1 MNIETKRLTLFPT
14 ELKHFELILE
24 SKNYLSEH
32 LGVNVSD
39 TFPESKEALP
49 WFYDLVKADET
60 LVGWISFWA
69 LHRADNRLIGDIGFK
84 GKPDENGKI
93 EIGYSIISEYRKQ
106 GFATEIVEAFLKFG
120 FSKTTVKVIEAQ
132 TKTDNIGSIK
142 ILERLAMKQIGTVED
157 PQDGTMF
164 QWKLEKS
171 DYFRGLENCA

>member
-24 SKNYLSEH
+24 SKNYLSEY
-32 LGVNVSD
+32 LGVNVPD
-39 TFPESKEALP
+39 TFPESKDALP
-49 WFYDLVKADET
+49 WFYDLIKTDET

-69 LHRADNRLIGDIGFK
+69 LHRADNTLIGDIGFK

-106 GFATEIVEAFLKFG
+106 GFAKEIVEAFLKFG
-120 FSKTTVKVIEAQ
+120 FSKTAVKVIEAQ

-142 ILERLAMKQIGTVED
+142 ILERLAMKQSGTVED